1 MWKMDG
7 GKINKYSIKTNNRQR
22 EFKTGAMVWQ
32 RTKRIYRAESQP
44 WIQDLMIGRLAP
56 HFGMITATDILE
68 IWAKN
73 GLIETMVEEGKGYT

>member
-1 MWKMDG
+1 MDG

-44 WIQDLMIGRLAP
+44 
-56 HFGMITATDILE
+56 
-68 IWAKN
+68 
-73 GLIETMVEEGKGYT
+73 